1 MTKNFDTQSVGKKR
15 EKQWYGGTAE
25 PKSINKNLVCR
36 NTAVRDDG
44 SV

>member
-1 MTKNFDTQSVGKKR
+1 MTKKYDTQRVGKKR
-15 EKQWYGGTAE
+15 EKQWYGGTPD

-36 NTAVRDDG
+36 NTTVRGAG